1 MYVQIVYF
9 GSRKRFIKV
18 GGNVVSSDLGAG
30 GLMTGSGNKL
40 SVIG

>member
-1 MYVQIVYF
+1 MYGYYF
-9 GSRKRFIKV
+9 GSDIKV